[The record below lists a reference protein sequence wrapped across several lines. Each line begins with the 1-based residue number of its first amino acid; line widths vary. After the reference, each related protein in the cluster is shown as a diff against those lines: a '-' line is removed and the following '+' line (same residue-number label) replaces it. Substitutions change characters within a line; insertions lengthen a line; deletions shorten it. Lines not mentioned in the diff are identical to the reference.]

1 MAVTEGTV
9 IHLGREALVTVLL
22 VAGPMIGFSLAVG
35 LLVSILQAATQI
47 QEQTLSFI
55 PKIVAVFVAGL
66 IFGPWMLRVLID
78 FAMNL
83 FANIN
88 QLVG

>member
-1 MAVTEGTV
+1 MTEGTV
-9 IHLGREALVTVLL
+9 IHLGREALVTALL
-22 VAGPMIGFSLAVG
+22 VGGPMLGFSLAVG

-55 PKIVAVFVAGL
+55 PKIIAVFVAGL
-66 IFGPWMLRVLID
+66 AFGPWMLRVLID
-78 FAMNL
+78 FGTNL